1 VRLQHLQA
9 RYGDRIRPHWR
20 GVPLLPGERPGRVA
34 DAHTLESRQQAAAQ
48 EPCARFVLPALG
60 APLPAS
66 SLPALIAAKGAAQ
79 QGLETFEAFHTR
91 LFAAHFHEH
100 ADISQP
106 DTLLRLAGEVGVD
119 VQRLAQDCAGDR
131 LRQAVLEDWAEAVA
145 WFGVSA
151 LPTVIFEEKIAL
163 VGVRT
168 IEEYAAMLGWCQ
180 SDTEGHAR

>member
-1 VRLQHLQA
+1 MRLQGLQA
-9 RYGDRIRPHWR
+9 RYGARIRLHWR
-20 GVPLLPGERPGRVA
+20 GFPLLPGKRPGRVA

-48 EPCARFVLPALG
+48 EPCTRFVLPAMG
-60 APLPAS
+60 IPLPTS

-79 QGLETFEAFHTR
+79 QGIETFEAFHTR

-106 DTLLRLAGEVGVD
+106 ETLLRLAGEVGLD
-119 VQRLAQDCAGDR
+119 VQRLAQDCGGDR

-151 LPTVIFEEKIAL
+151 LPTVIFDEKIAL

-168 IEEYAAMLGWCQ
+168 VEEYAAMLGWCQ
-180 SDTEGHAR
+180 G